1 MQQRRAAERAAAERS
16 LGRRAPRRELEL
28 ERDAVRGAWKII
40 RRRVCCTSGSSNS
53 LPTNTVPH
61 HGTEQDDHRSRGF
74 QRRAAQMELRYQ
86 PHAPGRQ
93 GGDAEPE
100 RRGGDYLRGA
110 QVYAAAAAAAHGDT
124 PGASIVP
131 GAGGMASAVALQQAA
146 QR

>member
-1 MQQRRAAERAAAERS
+1 M
-16 LGRRAPRRELEL
+16 
-28 ERDAVRGAWKII
+28 
-40 RRRVCCTSGSSNS
+40 
-53 LPTNTVPH
+53 PH

-131 GAGGMASAVALQQAA
+131 GAGGMASAVALQQAGGA
-146 QR
+146 TVTHALLKIFDTSTGSLSLNPYRL